1 MPAIWPYSPSRE
13 NDIMMMSCSLQIFI
27 PASAVSS
34 VYFEKL
40 PIYPAEKNLNFKKKP
55 SIRKLQHWQDQ
66 ISMKC

>member
-1 MPAIWPYSPSRE
+1 
-13 NDIMMMSCSLQIFI
+13 MMMSCSLQIFI